1 MSVCWEIIF
10 SLNWELYKF
19 MKDQKY
25 RVGADIGGTF
35 TDLIVVDT
43 ETGEFTIGKTLTTHQ
58 DPSIAVETVLK
69 DVLDA
74 AGIGADEVQHVIH
87 GTTLVT
93 NAMIERKG
101 AKTALMATQ
110 GFRDSVEIGRE
121 TRYDLY
127 DLMLEQ
133 PKPLVPRYL
142 RFDVPQRTLA
152 DGSTHTELDTAYV
165 EKLTAELAEKGIE
178 AVAVAFLH
186 SFTNPAAERE
196 ARAIIEKV
204 APELR
209 VSISSDVVPE
219 IREFERASTTI
230 ANVYVQELVEKYLR
244 QLERRLEANGFEG
257 SFYLMLSS
265 GGIATVDTTV
275 KYPVRLL
282 ESGPAAG
289 ALAANAYGIATGH
302 TNLILSLI
310 HI

>member
-1 MSVCWEIIF
+1 MS
-10 SLNWELYKF
+10 K
-19 MKDQKY
+19 QKY

-35 TDLIVVDT
+35 TDLIIVDT
-43 ETGEFTIGKTLTTHQ
+43 ETGEFTIGKTLTTHG

-69 DVLDA
+69 DVLEA
-74 AGIGADEVQHVIH
+74 ADIGADEVQHVIH

-101 AKTALMATQ
+101 GKTALMTTE
-110 GFRDSVEIGRE
+110 GFRDSIEIGRE

-133 PKPLVPRYL
+133 PKPIVPRYL
-142 RFDVPQRTLA
+142 RFGVPQRTLA
-152 DGSTHTELDTAYV
+152 DGTTHTALDEAHV
-165 EKLTAELAEKGIE
+165 EKLAKELADRGIE

-186 SFTNPAAERE
+186 SFTNPADERR
-196 ARAIIEKV
+196 AQAIIEEA
-204 APELR
+204 APNMR

-230 ANVYVQELVEKYLR
+230 ANVYVQDLVEKYLR

-289 ALAANAYGIATGH
+289 ALAANAYGIATGN
-302 TNLILSLI
+302 TSLI
-310 HI
+310 SFDMGGTTAKI